1 MRRHLH
7 LPVRPTSCSTS
18 ISSAGIFSLL
28 PAALKAAGD
37 NGGEREPGTEQ
48 ASWREQK
55 WYRGGVRVVTCVR
68 ACQRLAVVRLASHG
82 LLLGARAAAVVGR
95 RRSQG
100 RINRD
105 GRAKRVKKHPR

>member
-1 MRRHLH
+1 MWRHLH

-37 NGGEREPGTEQ
+37 NGGQGEPGTEQ

-55 WYRGGVRVVTCVR
+55 WYRGDVRVVTCVR
-68 ACQRLAVVRLASHG
+68 TCQRLAVVRLAGHG
-82 LLLGARAAAVVGR
+82 LLLARAARWLWQRRELWEDKPGR
-95 RRSQG
+95 PSSCL
-100 RINRD
+100 
-105 GRAKRVKKHPR
+105 AASP

>member
-37 NGGEREPGTEQ
+37 NGGQVSAGTEQ
-48 ASWREQK
+48 ASWRDQK

-82 LLLGARAAAVVGR
+82 LLLGAGR
-95 RRSQG
+95 GGGWQPQRRHAQG

-105 GRAKRVKKHPR
+105 GLRHPGR

>member
-1 MRRHLH
+1 MWRHLY

-37 NGGEREPGTEQ
+37 NGGQGEPGTEQ

-55 WYRGGVRVVTCVR
+55 WYRGGVWVVTCVR
-68 ACQRLAVVRLASHG
+68 ACQRLAVVRLAGHC
-82 LLLGARAAAVVGR
+82 LLLGAGGAVVG
-95 RRSQG
+95 ST
-100 RINRD
+100 RD
-105 GRAKRVKKHPR
+105 AFKGG